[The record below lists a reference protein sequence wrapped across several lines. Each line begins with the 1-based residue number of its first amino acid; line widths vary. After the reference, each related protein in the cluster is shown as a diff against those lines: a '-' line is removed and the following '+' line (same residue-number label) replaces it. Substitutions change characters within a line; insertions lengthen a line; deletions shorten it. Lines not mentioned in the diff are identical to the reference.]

1 VSTPFQRAC
10 ACWFDRVMRAGLSGR
25 TLIVG
30 YALKQH
36 FNAVT
41 HDAWP
46 SHQRLSN
53 RYRVCTKTIHR
64 GMADLAE
71 GKFIVIAHTRRKN
84 QTHRYAPLFICGDWD
99 CSDHRPRQNCPGA
112 KDRTVQQSSLVISS
126 SSTFLT
132 PAMIH
137 EITLRDY
144 AMKSKGEPYN
154 RLKRAGLEFEVAN
167 RLGNAGGEILDQ
179 LHAFDDLCV
188 ERLCVAQHY
197 GALTEHLLTAAR
209 LAARYLSKT

>member
-1 VSTPFQRAC
+1 
-10 ACWFDRVMRAGLSGR
+10 
-25 TLIVG
+25 
-30 YALKQH
+30 
-36 FNAVT
+36 
-41 HDAWP
+41 
-46 SHQRLSN
+46 
-53 RYRVCTKTIHR
+53 
-64 GMADLAE
+64 MADLVE
-71 GKFIVIAHTRRKN
+71 GKFIEIAQAHRKK
-84 QTHRYAPLFICGDWD
+84 QAHRYAPLFVFGDWD

-112 KDRTVQQSSLVISS
+112 GDRAVQQSSLIISS

-132 PAMIH
+132 PPMIH

-154 RLKRAGLEFEVAN
+154 RLKRAGLEFAVAK
-167 RLGNAGGEILDQ
+167 RLGSKGTEILDQ

-188 ERLCVAQHY
+188 ERLCVAHYY